1 MQELTEA
8 VQTTVLPVPL
18 EHILPAAIRDHVVPV
33 QIYELTSAA
42 INMLTARLVLQ
53 QEAAPLIHARRDIIQ
68 NAAEDADN
76 VRQAVPLVTNITAPP
91 ANRGTRWDPDL
102 IRAFPITESVHLT
115 AGLRPDQDPTRDP
128 TQAPPPQAVQ
138 AAVLLQ
144 SDIPASTAL
153 KLNVCMKA
161 APPAPLTR

>member
-1 MQELTEA
+1 M
-8 VQTTVLPVPL
+8 LPVPL

-102 IRAFPITESVHLT
+102 IRAFPITESVYLT

-128 TQAPPPQAVQ
+128 TRDPTQAPVVTPILIARKAMNVPETVAVSANQ
-138 AAVLLQ
+138 
-144 SDIPASTAL
+144 DPI
-153 KLNVCMKA
+153 
-161 APPAPLTR
+161 

>member
-102 IRAFPITESVHLT
+102 IRAFPITESV
-115 AGLRPDQDPTRDP
+115 
-128 TQAPPPQAVQ
+128 
-138 AAVLLQ
+138 
-144 SDIPASTAL
+144 
-153 KLNVCMKA
+153 
-161 APPAPLTR
+161 